1 MTRQGDGET
10 VDERKEVRML
20 GNSAFVR
27 MAVILCSFCMSPA
40 LTSPA
45 LGEPGGGPQGTLTV
59 VDYYSM
65 SRSVALN
72 HLEGLVELYK
82 DSTFVPCLAE
92 SWRWIDERTAEFK
105 LRKGVTFHN
114 GELFNA
120 ETVKLNWDVYGKM
133 KHPTMPTFASLPTG
147 TEFRVV
153 DDYTVRFSFPKPDGL
168 ALLRM
173 RWFFQL
179 APAFVRNYKPAES
192 TWGFLLEPGPWG
204 TGPFM
209 LIEGGNNLH
218 ALKPSPRVVLE
229 AYEGYWDKRY
239 PKVRKIIFDNT
250 YVTNREE
257 AMRLCRDTEGSVDI
271 VSFIRPVDTLK
282 VAESPYAK
290 VVKSRD
296 SAQIQGAIS
305 HRREDSKF
313 RDIRLRKALNYAL
326 DREELMRYAAKGN
339 AYNLAGHIPPGA
351 PGHNPELS
359 LYDYNPGKA
368 KALIA
373 EAGYPDGF
381 ELTII
386 GPEAQ
391 DTELQVM
398 RRMYERVGLRVN
410 LDVLPFNEWVSRVW
424 IKSEK
429 MASEQKWDIS
439 VCYNNDMY
447 GHSGPAHL
455 SRHYVDSSDMRW
467 IAYDP
472 EYEAMWKDMAATID
486 AKAVDEKLRRME
498 QHIYDR
504 AYAVFIYSPLNLYA
518 VNKDVN
524 FVPQKFLNLR
534 LKETSVTDK
543 HWSVKPKD

>member
-1 MTRQGDGET
+1 M
-10 VDERKEVRML
+10 V
-20 GNSAFVR
+20 GNSVLVR
-27 MAVILCSFCMSPA
+27 AAVILCSFGISMA
-40 LTSPA
+40 LSLSA
-45 LGEPGGGPQGTLTV
+45 LGKSGGTGPQGTLTV

-72 HLEGLVELYK
+72 HLEGLVELDK

-92 SWRWIDERTAEFK
+92 SWRWLDERTVEFK
-105 LRKGVTFHN
+105 LRKGVTFQN
-114 GELFNA
+114 GERFNA
-120 ETVKLNWDVYGKM
+120 EAVKLNWDVYGKM
-133 KHPTMPTFASLPTG
+133 KHPTMPAFTSLQAG
-147 TEFRVV
+147 TELQVV
-153 DDYTVRFSFPKPDGL
+153 DDHTVRFSFPKPDGL

-173 RWFFQL
+173 RYFLLL
-179 APAFVRNYKPAES
+179 APAFVQNYKPAES
-192 TWGFLLEPGPWG
+192 AWGYISAPGPWG
-204 TGPFM
+204 TGPFK
-209 LIEGGNNLH
+209 LVEGSNDFH
-218 ALKPSPRVVLE
+218 ALKPSERIVLE

-239 PKVRKIIFDNT
+239 PKVKKVIFDNT
-250 YVTNREE
+250 HITNREE
-257 AMRLCRDTEGSVDI
+257 AMRLCLDTEGMVDI

-313 RDIRLRKALNYAL
+313 RDIRLRKALNYAI

-359 LYDYNPGKA
+359 LYDYNPARA

-391 DTELQVM
+391 DIELQVM
-398 RRMYERVGLRVN
+398 RRMYERVGLRVS
-410 LDVLPFNEWVSRVW
+410 LQVLPFREWAGRVW

-429 MASEQKWDIS
+429 TVAEQNWDIS
-439 VCYNNDMY
+439 VCYNNDIF

-472 EYEAMWKDMAATID
+472 VYEAMWKEMAAI
-486 AKAVDEKLRRME
+486 VDEKALDEILRRME

-504 AYAVFIYSPLNLYA
+504 AYSVFIYSPLNLYA
-518 VNKDVN
+518 VNKEVN
-524 FVPQKFLNLR
+524 FVPQKFLTLR
-534 LKETSVTDK
+534 LKETSVTNT
-543 HWSVKPKD
+543 HWSLKPKD

>member
-1 MTRQGDGET
+1 
-10 VDERKEVRML
+10 
-20 GNSAFVR
+20 
-27 MAVILCSFCMSPA
+27 
-40 LTSPA
+40 
-45 LGEPGGGPQGTLTV
+45 
-59 VDYYSM
+59 
-65 SRSVALN
+65 
-72 HLEGLVELYK
+72 
-82 DSTFVPCLAE
+82 
-92 SWRWIDERTAEFK
+92 
-105 LRKGVTFHN
+105 
-114 GELFNA
+114 
-120 ETVKLNWDVYGKM
+120 
-133 KHPTMPTFASLPTG
+133 
-147 TEFRVV
+147 
-153 DDYTVRFSFPKPDGL
+153 
-168 ALLRM
+168 
-173 RWFFQL
+173 
-179 APAFVRNYKPAES
+179 
-192 TWGFLLEPGPWG
+192 LEPGPWG
-204 TGPFM
+204 TGPFK
-209 LIEGGNNLH
+209 LVEGGNNLH
-218 ALKPSPRVVLE
+218 ALKPSERIVLE

-239 PKVRKIIFDNT
+239 PKVKRVIFDNT
-250 YVTNREE
+250 YITNREE

-282 VAESPYAK
+282 IAESPYAK

-305 HRREDSKF
+305 HRKEDSKF
-313 RDIRLRKALNYAL
+313 RDIRLRKALNYAI

-339 AYNLAGHIPPGA
+339 AYNLAGHIPQGA
-351 PGHNPELS
+351 PGHNPDLS
-359 LYDYNPGKA
+359 LYEYDPAKA

-381 ELTII
+381 DLTII

-391 DTELQVM
+391 DIELQVM

-410 LDVLPFNEWVSRVW
+410 LNVLPFSEWVGRVW

-429 MASEQKWDIS
+429 MVTEQNWDIS

-486 AKAVDEKLRRME
+486 EKAVDEKLRRME

-518 VNKDVN
+518 VNKEVE
-524 FVPQKFLNLR
+524 FAPQKYLTLR
-534 LKETSVTDK
+534 FKETSVTDK
-543 HWSVKPKD
+543 HWSVKPQG